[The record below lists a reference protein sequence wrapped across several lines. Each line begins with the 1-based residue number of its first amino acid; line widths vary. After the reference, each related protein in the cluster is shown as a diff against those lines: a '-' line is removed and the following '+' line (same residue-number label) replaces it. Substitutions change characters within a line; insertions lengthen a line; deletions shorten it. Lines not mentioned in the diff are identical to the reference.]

1 MITWKN
7 VGFQKFR
14 SVKKKK
20 KKLRLLFFYIDI
32 DYTIVYKKSFIKTE
46 TWKILPTSLS
56 FYTKE

>member
-14 SVKKKK
+14 SVKKK